1 MAPARRCAKR
11 SKPSAKP
18 IRARWKRRLLSICRS
33 ERQRRVSTIISE
45 ILRSA
50 QNDNIS
56 KVYINLKSEVQSPH
70 QFTPT
75 REALMYTSE
84 GKKIVSTDKAPK
96 AIGPYSQAIRTE
108 NLVFTAGQLG
118 LDPATMELV
127 PDGIE
132 AQTRQALTNLKHV
145 LETADSGLNFVVK
158 TTVFLQDM
166 SDFPKMNL
174 VYSEFFP
181 ENPPARSTVQVAAL
195 PKGGLVEIECMALL
209 SPQRGD

>member
-1 MAPARRCAKR
+1 
-11 SKPSAKP
+11 
-18 IRARWKRRLLSICRS
+18 
-33 ERQRRVSTIISE
+33 
-45 ILRSA
+45 
-50 QNDNIS
+50 
-56 KVYINLKSEVQSPH
+56 
-70 QFTPT
+70 
-75 REALMYTSE
+75 MYTTE
-84 GKKIVSTDKAPK
+84 GKKIVSTEKAPK

-158 TTVFLQDM
+158 TTVFLLDM
-166 SDFPKMNL
+166 RDFANMNAI
-174 VYSEFFP
+174 YAEFFP
-181 ENPPARSTVQVAAL
+181 ENPPARSTIQVAGL
-195 PKGGLVEIECMALL
+195 PKGGLIEIECVALL